1 MWSDTNLHAEHSFAV
16 ALQRSQQQAILS
28 ISNADGGVIRAD
40 QQDTSSPFLSRRQAT
55 DSPRA
60 VALEHI
66 QLLIVLQEMREKWF
80 TPQSEDSIS
89 FQLIKNVAYFSPNP
103 EFWFIKYLIPLDW
116 RWSQS
121 HWQDRH
127 REFSTDY
134 EDKALDL
141 GDTAVPRMLLSEKNK
156 QKSL

>member
-16 ALQRSQQQAILS
+16 ALQRSQQQATLS

-66 QLLIVLQEMREKWF
+66 QLLTVLQEMREKWI
-80 TPQSEDSIS
+80 TPRSGNRGLKLSA
-89 FQLIKNVAYFSPNP
+89 LLNLAYFSSNP
-103 EFWFIKYLIPLDW
+103 EFWFIKDLIP
-116 RWSQS
+116 
-121 HWQDRH
+121 
-127 REFSTDY
+127 
-134 EDKALDL
+134 
-141 GDTAVPRMLLSEKNK
+141 
-156 QKSL
+156 

>member
-66 QLLIVLQEMREKWF
+66 QLLIVLEMRESDLPHDQG
-80 TPQSEDSIS
+80 TEDSIS
-89 FQLIKNVAYFSPNP
+89 SQLIK
-103 EFWFIKYLIPLDW
+103 LC
-116 RWSQS
+116 
-121 HWQDRH
+121 
-127 REFSTDY
+127 
-134 EDKALDL
+134 
-141 GDTAVPRMLLSEKNK
+141 
-156 QKSL
+156 SLF